1 MDIIITGR
9 KVNLK
14 DNFKDMVRDK
24 LVKFDRIFGESEKAY
39 VTVTVENR
47 YQRVEITIRHQNR
60 VYRSESDT
68 DDMNESLDN
77 AVNAIGRQIHKNKS
91 RLQKQ
96 IKSESIDDY
105 IAHAACDSSGANE
118 SESKIEIARTKKIP
132 VKPLSVEEA
141 ILEMDLVGH
150 QFYMFT
156 NCETD
161 EINVVYKRKNGKYGL
176 LEPSGY

>member
-9 KVNLK
+9 KVNLR

-24 LVKFDRIFGESEKAY
+24 LSKFDRIFGESEKAY
-39 VTVTVENR
+39 VTVTVESR
-47 YQRVEITIRHQNR
+47 YQRVEITIRHQNK

-77 AVNAIGRQIHKNKS
+77 AINAIGRQIRKNKS

-96 IKSESIDDY
+96 IRSEVIDDY
-105 IAHAACDSSGANE
+105 IAHAAFDVSDAGEN
-118 SESKIEIARTKKIP
+118 KIEIARTKKIP

-161 EINVVYKRKNGKYGL
+161 EINVVYKRKDGKYGL
-176 LEPSGY
+176 LEPSGN

>member
-9 KVNLK
+9 KVNLR

-24 LVKFDRIFGESEKAY
+24 LSKFDRIFGESEKAY
-39 VTVTVENR
+39 VTVTVESR
-47 YQRVEITIRHQNR
+47 YQRVEITIRHQNK

-77 AVNAIGRQIHKNKS
+77 AINAIGRQIRKNKS

-96 IKSESIDDY
+96 IRSEVIDDY
-105 IAHAACDSSGANE
+105 IAHAKFDVSDAGEN
-118 SESKIEIARTKKIP
+118 KIEIARTKKIP

-161 EINVVYKRKNGKYGL
+161 EINVVYKRKDGKYGL
-176 LEPSGY
+176 LEPSGN

>member
-1 MDIIITGR
+1 MDVIITGR
-9 KVNLK
+9 KVSLR
-14 DNFKDMVRDK
+14 DNFKEMVRDK
-24 LVKFDRIFGESEKAY
+24 LTKFDRIFGENEKAY

-47 YQRVEITIRHQNR
+47 YQRVEITIRHQSK

-77 AVNAIGRQIHKNKS
+77 AINAISRQIRKNKS

-96 IKSESIDDY
+96 IRSEVIDDY
-105 IAHAACDSSGANE
+105 IAHTTFDASDTVEN
-118 SESKIEIARTKKIP
+118 KIEIARNKKIP

-161 EINVVYKRKNGKYGL
+161 EINVVYKRKDGKYGL
-176 LEPSGY
+176 LEPS

>member
-9 KVNLK
+9 KVNLR

-24 LVKFDRIFGESEKAY
+24 LAKFDRIFGESEKAY
-39 VTVTVENR
+39 VTVTVESR
-47 YQRVEITIRHQNR
+47 YQRVEITIRHQNK

-77 AVNAIGRQIHKNKS
+77 AINAIGRQIRKNKS

-96 IKSESIDDY
+96 IRSEAIDDY
-105 IAHAACDSSGANE
+105 IAHATFDVSDAGEN
-118 SESKIEIARTKKIP
+118 KIEIARTKKIP
-132 VKPLSVEEA
+132 VKPLSIEEA

-161 EINVVYKRKNGKYGL
+161 EINVVYKRKDGKYGL
-176 LEPSGY
+176 LEPSGN

>member
-1 MDIIITGR
+1 MDVIITGR
-9 KVNLK
+9 KVNLR
-14 DNFKDMVRDK
+14 DDFKDMVRDK
-24 LVKFDRIFGESEKAY
+24 LAKFDRIFGESEKAY
-39 VTVTVENR
+39 VTVTVESK
-47 YQRVEITIRHQNR
+47 YQRVEITIRHQNK

-77 AVNAIGRQIHKNKS
+77 AINAIGRQIRKNKS

-96 IKSESIDDY
+96 IRSEVIDDY
-105 IAHAACDSSGANE
+105 IAHTKFDASDAGEN
-118 SESKIEIARTKKIP
+118 KIEIARTKKIP

-176 LEPSGY
+176 LEPSGN

>member
-1 MDIIITGR
+1 MDVIIAGR
-9 KVNLK
+9 KVNLR

-24 LVKFDRIFGESEKAY
+24 LTKFDRIFGESEKAY
-39 VTVTVENR
+39 VTVTVESK
-47 YQRVEITIRHQNR
+47 YQRVEITIRHKNK

-77 AVNAIGRQIHKNKS
+77 AISAIGRQIRKNKS

-96 IKSESIDDY
+96 IKSEVIEDY
-105 IAHAACDSSGANE
+105 IANDEFDMSDAGEN
-118 SESKIEIARTKKIP
+118 KIEIARTKKIP
-132 VKPLSVEEA
+132 IKPVSVEEA

-161 EINVVYKRKNGKYGL
+161 EINVVYKRKDGKYGL
-176 LEPSGY
+176 LEPSGN

>member
-9 KVNLK
+9 KVSLR

-24 LVKFDRIFGESEKAY
+24 LSKFDRIFGESEKAY

-47 YQRVEITIRHQNR
+47 YQRVEITIRHQNK

-77 AVNAIGRQIHKNKS
+77 AINAIGRQIRKNKS

-96 IKSESIDDY
+96 IRSEVIDDY
-105 IAHAACDSSGANE
+105 IAHAKFDVSDAGEN
-118 SESKIEIARTKKIP
+118 KIEIARSKKIP

-161 EINVVYKRKNGKYGL
+161 EINVVYKRKDGKYGL
-176 LEPSGY
+176 LEPSGN

>member
-9 KVNLK
+9 KVNLR

-24 LVKFDRIFGESEKAY
+24 LAKFDRIFGESEKAY
-39 VTVTVENR
+39 VTVTVESK
-47 YQRVEITIRHQNR
+47 YQRVEITIRHQNK

-77 AVNAIGRQIHKNKS
+77 AINAIGRQIRKNKS

-96 IKSESIDDY
+96 IRSEVIDDY
-105 IAHAACDSSGANE
+105 IAHAKFDVSDAGEN
-118 SESKIEIARTKKIP
+118 KIEIARTKKIP

-161 EINVVYKRKNGKYGL
+161 EINVVYKRKDGKYGL
-176 LEPSGY
+176 LEPSGN

>member
-9 KVNLK
+9 KVNLR

-24 LVKFDRIFGESEKAY
+24 LSKFDRIFGENEKAY
-39 VTVTVENR
+39 VTVTVESK
-47 YQRVEITIRHQNR
+47 YQRVEITIRHQNK

-77 AVNAIGRQIHKNKS
+77 AINAIGRQIRKNKS

-96 IKSESIDDY
+96 IRSEVIDDY
-105 IAHAACDSSGANE
+105 IANAKFDVSDAGEN
-118 SESKIEIARTKKIP
+118 KIEIARTKKIP

-161 EINVVYKRKNGKYGL
+161 EINVVYKRKDGKYGL
-176 LEPSGY
+176 LEPSGN

>member
-9 KVNLK
+9 KVNLR

-24 LVKFDRIFGESEKAY
+24 LSKFDRIFGESEKAY
-39 VTVTVENR
+39 VTVTVESR
-47 YQRVEITIRHQNR
+47 YQRVEITIRHQNK

-77 AVNAIGRQIHKNKS
+77 AINAIGRQIRKNKS

-96 IKSESIDDY
+96 IRSEVIDDY
-105 IAHAACDSSGANE
+105 IAHDKFDVSDAGEN
-118 SESKIEIARTKKIP
+118 KIEIARTKKIP

-161 EINVVYKRKNGKYGL
+161 EINVVYKRKDGKYGL
-176 LEPSGY
+176 LEPSGN